1 MMELRDYQRAAVEA
15 VYGHLRERDD
25 NPLVVIPTGGGKT
38 PVIASICRD
47 AVTLWQGR
55 VLVLAHVKELLEQA
69 VGRLDAMAPGLGV
82 GVYSA
87 GLRRRE
93 LEHPVTVAG
102 IQSIWQRA
110 GELGPVDLV
119 IVDEAH
125 LIPPGDGEGRYR
137 EFLDDARLVNPH
149 IRVIGLTATP
159 FRMRT
164 GMICSPGGILNKVC
178 FEVGVGELI
187 ERGFLSPLRTRAG
200 RFKVDTS
207 GLKVRDGEFVASE
220 VERAFDTDEVVERA
234 CAEIASETRER
245 RSTLIFAAGIDHGRH
260 VVSTLRHRHGIECGW
275 IDGTTSARDRER
287 TIGRFRSGELRHLA
301 NVNVLTTGFDAP
313 NIDCV
318 VMLRPTASP
327 GLYYQMVGRGF
338 RLCPGKQ
345 DCLVLDF
352 GGNVMRH
359 GPVDD
364 LRLGDRNPT
373 GREAPMKECA
383 SCNALVPT
391 ASRECPECGH
401 AFPEPERER
410 HDPTAT
416 TEAVLRSRGP
426 RRSTPVLEVRYFVHR
441 KLSDPEAPP
450 SMRVEYRTG
459 LGTFQREWVC
469 LAHPEGSFARRKAEE
484 WWRLRSDMP
493 LPGSVEDAVWLA
505 SQGALAACTGIGVTR
520 KPGERY
526 DRISSHELGPIPAW
540 NDTASQIRTI
550 TEVPDDGIPI

>member
-1 MMELRDYQRAAVEA
+1 
-15 VYGHLRERDD
+15 
-25 NPLVVIPTGGGKT
+25 
-38 PVIASICRD
+38 
-47 AVTLWQGR
+47 
-55 VLVLAHVKELLEQA
+55 
-69 VGRLDAMAPGLGV
+69 
-82 GVYSA
+82 
-87 GLRRRE
+87 
-93 LEHPVTVAG
+93 
-102 IQSIWQRA
+102 
-110 GELGPVDLV
+110 
-119 IVDEAH
+119 
-125 LIPPGDGEGRYR
+125 
-137 EFLDDARLVNPH
+137 
-149 IRVIGLTATP
+149 
-159 FRMRT
+159 
-164 GMICSPGGILNKVC
+164 
-178 FEVGVGELI
+178 
-187 ERGFLSPLRTRAG
+187 
-200 RFKVDTS
+200 
-207 GLKVRDGEFVASE
+207 
-220 VERAFDTDEVVERA
+220 
-234 CAEIASETRER
+234 
-245 RSTLIFAAGIDHGRH
+245 
-260 VVSTLRHRHGIECGW
+260 
-275 IDGTTSARDRER
+275 
-287 TIGRFRSGELRHLA
+287 
-301 NVNVLTTGFDAP
+301 
-313 NIDCV
+313 
-318 VMLRPTASP
+318 
-327 GLYYQMVGRGF
+327 MVGRGF

-441 KLSDPEAPP
+441 KLADPEAPP

-505 SQGALAACTGIGVTR
+505 SQGALAACTGIVVTR

-550 TEVPDDGIPI
+550 PEVPDDGIPI